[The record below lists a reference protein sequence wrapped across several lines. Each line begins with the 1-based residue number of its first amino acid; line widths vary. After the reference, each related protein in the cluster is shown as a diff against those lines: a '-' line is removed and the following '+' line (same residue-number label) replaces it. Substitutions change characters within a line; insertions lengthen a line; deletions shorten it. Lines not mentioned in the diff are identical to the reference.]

1 MPKRKRLIVIA
12 ITLLFLIILFL
23 PVINAENTL
32 NQEKILTIWMPGITK
47 DNYFTQTYLSEGQK
61 QVIIDRIYATLNV
74 INTTIS
80 PDSIGGSKI
89 TLEEWEQIKENVCA
103 FIDSIKLNIDD
114 FPSLDTDKLTTDII
128 QGFFRPLPGIFRPK
142 PVLSAGIGNTWI
154 PFYEYE
160 TFFGLLVR
168 PMLIRY
174 QFGFTH
180 IGGLAQCR
188 LTIGKYFM
196 INTCFSGIFI
206 NLGDICFE
214 QIMGPTMFIG
224 TIFLSRI

>member
-1 MPKRKRLIVIA
+1 MLKRKRIIPIA
-12 ITLLFLIILFL
+12 VTLLILTILFL
-23 PVINAENTL
+23 PVINAEDTI
-32 NQEKILTIWMPGITK
+32 NQEKILTIWMPGITQ
-47 DNYFTQTYLSEGQK
+47 DNYFTQIEVSEEQK
-61 QVIIDRIYATLNV
+61 QVFIDKIFGTLNV

-80 PDSIGGSKI
+80 PDSSGGSKI
-89 TLEEWEQIKENVCA
+89 TYEEWQQIKGNVCA

-128 QGFFRPLPGIFRPK
+128 QGFFRPLAGIFRPK
-142 PVLSAGIGNTWI
+142 PVLSAGIGNSWI
-154 PFYEYE
+154 PFYDYE
-160 TFFGLLVR
+160 TFLGFMFR
-168 PMLIRY
+168 PMITKY

-188 LTIGKYFM
+188 FTIGKYFI

-206 NLGDICFE
+206 NLGDICIE
-214 QIMGPTMFIG
+214 KIMGPTMYIG